1 MNVCLAGEYIHIYI
15 FIASK
20 DILHYTAFKNIL
32 FIQFKKNK

>member
-1 MNVCLAGEYIHIYI
+1 MYVWLVNTYTYI